1 MRVCFTP
8 LSATDLENIADYI
21 AQDNPSR
28 AISFVQEIKQQCQKI
43 GFAPSVYKLRSDIAP
58 SLRSCAFGR
67 YVIFFQISEYH
78 VLIVRIL
85 HSAMD
90 LPQQF
95 EDMGP
100 H

>member
-8 LSATDLENIADYI
+8 LAATDLEKIADYI

-28 AISFVQEIKQQCQKI
+28 AISFVQEIKLQCQKI
-43 GFAPSVYKLRSDIAP
+43 ASAPNVYRLRSEIARD
-58 SLRSCAFGR
+58 LRSCAFGR
-67 YVIFFQISEYH
+67 YVIFFQIEPAH

-95 EDMGP
+95 EDMGS